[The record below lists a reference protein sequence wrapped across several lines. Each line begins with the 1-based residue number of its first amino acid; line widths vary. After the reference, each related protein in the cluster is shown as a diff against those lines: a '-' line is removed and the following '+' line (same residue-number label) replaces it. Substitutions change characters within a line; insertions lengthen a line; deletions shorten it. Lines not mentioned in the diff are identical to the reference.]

1 MTSFPPWFLVSPMK
15 RTRTKWMHHVS
26 WWNSIAFPTCVT
38 RLCLYISN
46 NRRSGRMPTT
56 TTAKWLF
63 PGLTLDPIRS
73 CFWFGFWFEREFG
86 QIFCYLVWGR
96 RFRTECGGGM
106 MMGGVENVFF
116 FHGESPPVSSPR
128 RSRCPSFSRCVRA
141 ETTVTIYAFL
151 SRICCAYYLYER
163 INGGESIKIVK
174 SNGKRGIWHL

>member
-116 FHGESPPVSSPR
+116 FTVSLRPSR
-128 RSRCPSFSRCVRA
+128 RLVAPGARPFLDAYVRKRQLLFTLFFP
-141 ETTVTIYAFL
+141 EFVVRIIYT
-151 SRICCAYYLYER
+151 S
-163 INGGESIKIVK
+163 G
-174 SNGKRGIWHL
+174 